1 MREEWVDTT
10 DQNFE
15 HFRGSLLLDTKKL
28 FINLKNQSPAVA
40 CPQKEIVLYKAR
52 RTQLTLPFVSRK
64 GATSVGVNINPIL
77 SGKFL
82 LQDPGING
90 SVFTW
95 LFQSFHVCSAVCL
108 QHGVRDA
115 LHSGWLGLGSCMCI
129 LSWWMVWLGILLA
142 GIPARCPKPL
152 NLLSSRKSQTSL
164 KGHIYAQSI
173 AFLAC
178 GLQGSKF

>member
-1 MREEWVDTT
+1 MATMKNDEGYDEGNDVYIQNNAPGQGNVQKIAQEKSEAMREEWVDTT

-90 SVFTW
+90 SVFTL

-108 QHGVRDA
+108 QHGVRDE
-115 LHSGWLGLGSCMCI
+115 LHSG
-129 LSWWMVWLGILLA
+129 
-142 GIPARCPKPL
+142 
-152 NLLSSRKSQTSL
+152 
-164 KGHIYAQSI
+164 
-173 AFLAC
+173 
-178 GLQGSKF
+178 